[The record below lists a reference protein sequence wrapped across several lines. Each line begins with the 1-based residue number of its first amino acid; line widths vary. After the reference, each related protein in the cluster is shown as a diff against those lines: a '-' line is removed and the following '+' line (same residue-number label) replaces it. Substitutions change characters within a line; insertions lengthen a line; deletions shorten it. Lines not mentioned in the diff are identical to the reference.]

1 MSLCHPT
8 GPVPKG
14 QCIKD
19 RKYLDWL
26 REQPCILTGQRGHD
40 SEAVD
45 PAHIGTYGRGM
56 KTDNEALPI
65 LHSLHV
71 EGHASGEVSMLR
83 KHAPDDVIR
92 DAFRALADK
101 LYREWKAGR

>member
-1 MSLCHPT
+1 
-8 GPVPKG
+8 
-14 QCIKD
+14 
-19 RKYLDWL
+19 
-26 REQPCILTGQRGHD
+26 
-40 SEAVD
+40 
-45 PAHIGTYGRGM
+45 M

-71 EGHASGEVSMLR
+71 EGHASGEVSMLS

-101 LYREWKAGR
+101 LYREWKAER